1 MSRYRTFAR
10 VDVIRKI
17 AVMFVIQILFKFL
30 CQIKF
35 LFKIIYIYVCIY
47 FDEEWYS
54 IKDRYLFYGIIC
66 SYERDRTCIQTVYF
80 AKGIVSMKDII
91 TEHVSMVY
99 RAYVMLEVSGVIY
112 CK

>member
-17 AVMFVIQILFKFL
+17 AVMFVIQILSVSL
-30 CQIKF
+30 SNQI
-35 LFKIIYIYVCIY
+35 LVQNHIYVCIY
-47 FDEEWYS
+47 FDEERYS

>member
-1 MSRYRTFAR
+1 M
-10 VDVIRKI
+10 IRKI
-17 AVMFVIQILFKFL
+17 AVMFVIQILSVSL
-30 CQIKF
+30 SNQI
-35 LFKIIYIYVCIY
+35 LVQNHIYVCIY